1 MNNKSDPV
9 KLSFLKISGGPKKLM
24 NGRIDIRTLP
34 INVSKKHLSPWTA
47 KGCLRL
53 KKNKILPVLKRYNEL
68 KEIQKNIIE
77 GKIIIENS
85 NLNISFETNFI
96 VE

>member
-1 MNNKSDPV
+1 
-9 KLSFLKISGGPKKLM
+9 M

-34 INVSKKHLSPWTA
+34 TSVSKKHLSPWTA

-53 KKNKILPVLKRYNEL
+53 KKNKILPVLRRYNEL
-68 KEIQKNIIE
+68 IEIQKNIIE
-77 GKIIIENS
+77 GEIIIENS
-85 NLNISFETNFI
+85 NLKISFKTNFI